1 MMIPAY
7 VSPEHQL
14 PKDASVAVL
23 DAGGTNLRS
32 GRCRVSD
39 GNITLE
45 QVQVCPM
52 PGTVSPLSTEKFLET
67 LADQLEPVLK
77 DCAGLGFC
85 FSFPAEITPELDGIL
100 LGFNKEVVV
109 RDSAGMHICQAL
121 NETLARRGIPAQK
134 YALINDTVATL
145 LGRLRRNGARGMG
158 WLYRFYSGNRNQLLL
173 YRTS

>member
-1 MMIPAY
+1 MNNAAAEFLCRHGMHPDCIPMAESCGRFLLEMKQGLKGEPSSLMMIPAY

-32 GRCRVSD
+32 GRCRVSG

-52 PGTVSPLSTEKFLET
+52 PGTVSPLSTEEFLET

-85 FSFPAEITPELDGIL
+85 FSLPAESRTTTSL
-100 LGFNKEVVV
+100 LKPSRMPSRSGVI
-109 RDSAGMHICQAL
+109 SAGKEKQKP
-121 NETLARRGIPAQK
+121 RPAQSFS
-134 YALINDTVATL
+134 T
-145 LGRLRRNGARGMG
+145 G
-158 WLYRFYSGNRNQLLL
+158 S
-173 YRTS
+173 S